1 MLGRPIEP
9 KPWWRR
15 LAFRLSIRAMILLV
29 MAIGGGLGWIVHR
42 ARTQRLAVAAIER
55 AGGKVEYDWEWTDH
69 TTCPPTPPLKPWPKW
84 LVDTVGVDYLADV
97 SSVVFMGSL
106 ESPDNP
112 DRASDDLMR
121 EVGRLGRLK
130 VLCLYDS
137 NQVTD
142 AGLAHIGQLSLLRS
156 LVVNSHNVS
165 DAGLGS
171 LRELDP
177 RILNLSD
184 CPVTAEGLVHL
195 KGMGHLKELSLSF
208 TQVNTIEPLRS
219 LTGLKILDLRRCPIS
234 DAGIA
239 PIAGLTNLTTLNLG
253 ETPIGDDGAAHLRN
267 LTGLDHLFLDA
278 TRITDASLPDL
289 VALPNLVVLALTQT
303 AIGDDGLAKFRPLK
317 GPRSLNLDETRV
329 TDNGLAHLARLK
341 GCAHV
346 TASGT
351 KVTTTGAVSL
361 MKAVPGMFVSH

>member
-1 MLGRPIEP
+1 MIIEAKTPRRRIRP
-9 KPWWRR
+9 
-15 LAFRLSIRAMILLV
+15 RLSIRALIVLV
-29 MAIGGGLGWIVHR
+29 LAIGVGLGWIVHR
-42 ARTQRLAVAAIER
+42 ARVQRLAVAAIEQ
-55 AGGKVEYDWEWTDH
+55 AGGKVEYDWQWTDH
-69 TTCPPTPPLKPWPKW
+69 TTSPPTPPLKPWPKW
-84 LVDTVGVDYLADV
+84 LVDAVGVDYLADV
-97 SSVVFMGSL
+97 ASVVFMGSL

-142 AGLAHIGQLSLLRS
+142 AGLAHIGQLSSLRS

-177 RILNLSD
+177 RILNLDD
-184 CPVTAEGLVHL
+184 CPVTPAGLVHL
-195 KGMGHLKELSLSF
+195 KGMGHLEELSLRF
-208 TQVNTIEPLRS
+208 TQVNTIEPLRP

-234 DAGIA
+234 DAGLA
-239 PIAGLTNLTTLNLG
+239 PVAGFTNLTTLNLG
-253 ETPIGDDGAAHLRN
+253 ETSIGDAGVAHLRS
-267 LTGLDHLFLDA
+267 LTGLDQLFLDA

-289 VALPNLVVLALTQT
+289 VALPKLVVLSLTQT
-303 AIGDDGLAKFRPLK
+303 AIGDDGLAKLGQLK
-317 GPRSLNLDETRV
+317 GPRSLFLDETRI
-329 TDNGLAHLARLK
+329 TDSGLAHLAGLK

-346 TASGT
+346 SVPGT
-351 KVTTTGAVSL
+351 KVTASGAVSL
-361 MKAVPGMFVSH
+361 RKAAPRMFVSY